1 MFNLHD
7 QWAVTATPATFQW
20 IHSIVLS
27 SMCVCVCVCAILEV
41 HFKITFFIFQKYWW
55 KALQKLATD
64 HCLCRWH
71 LSFSFFFFFFNVHG
85 GPLLNIWNYIFTIYI
100 IHQSYNVIS
109 DARVEPVQCDL
120 HRVLKT
126 QSYEV
131 NMQLLDSWHTC
142 QAWNLETDGCIWSVI
157 CRRGKSVELMH
168 PYHWLVKY
176 TLYKVIREAE
186 LRATWVF
193 QSGCWDIVFRNP
205 AWSQ

>member
-1 MFNLHD
+1 M
-7 QWAVTATPATFQW
+7 
-20 IHSIVLS
+20 
-27 SMCVCVCVCAILEV
+27 
-41 HFKITFFIFQKYWW
+41 
-55 KALQKLATD
+55 
-64 HCLCRWH
+64 
-71 LSFSFFFFFFNVHG
+71 
-85 GPLLNIWNYIFTIYI
+85 

-205 AWSQ
+205 AWSQSVMLHNANSNRRGWWKQVMLLSREEKVCSWEMYSVPWIIRSSENKNGKAPIPSSHLFIFTWKAPRRVHCRSSS